1 MVHCFKINCYLP
13 AVLQYT
19 LNQDIQ
25 VLSDWFIANFLQ
37 LNRPKTQAMI
47 LGKSSYNYDL
57 KIENSAIKIKDN
69 LKILGVTLDSSLTFK
84 PHITEMLK
92 KTYGKIAALHRLKC
106 TVPMDILIKLYN
118 AYELPHLEYCSPI
131 LIGINK
137 SLRNK
142 LEHANYYGLRTLMNL
157 RNNVSYESVLNL
169 TSMHSLEHKRL
180 EQSLIIFFR
189 SFKQQGPIYISNF
202 FKTRVM
208 PYTLRGSGHNVAQES
223 YNTSYLH
230 NSYTHT
236 ISRIWNQL
244 PTLTK
249 SSTTLS

>member
-1 MVHCFKINCYLP
+1 MNDVNKSVNNSSLRIYADDTTQYADDFCP
-13 AVLQYT
+13 TVLQYT

-37 LNRPKTQAMI
+37 LNGPKTQAMI

-92 KTYGKIAALHRLKC
+92 KTYGKIAALRRLKR

-118 AYELPHLEYCSPI
+118 AYVLPHLEYCSLI

-142 LEHANYYGLRTLMNL
+142 LEHANYYGLGTLMNL
-157 RNNVSYESVLNL
+157 GNSVSYESPKFNIHALV
-169 TSMHSLEHKRL
+169 R
-180 EQSLIIFFR
+180 
-189 SFKQQGPIYISNF
+189 
-202 FKTRVM
+202 
-208 PYTLRGSGHNVAQES
+208 AQ
-223 YNTSYLH
+223 TA
-230 NSYTHT
+230 
-236 ISRIWNQL
+236 
-244 PTLTK
+244 
-249 SSTTLS
+249 

>member
-1 MVHCFKINCYLP
+1 
-13 AVLQYT
+13 
-19 LNQDIQ
+19 
-25 VLSDWFIANFLQ
+25 
-37 LNRPKTQAMI
+37 
-47 LGKSSYNYDL
+47 
-57 KIENSAIKIKDN
+57 
-69 LKILGVTLDSSLTFK
+69 
-84 PHITEMLK
+84 
-92 KTYGKIAALHRLKC
+92 
-106 TVPMDILIKLYN
+106 MDILIKLYN
-118 AYELPHLEYCSPI
+118 AYVLPHLEYCSPI

-157 RNNVSYESVLNL
+157 GNSVSYESVLNL
-169 TSMHSLEHKRL
+169 TSMRSLEHRRL

-202 FKTRVM
+202 FKTRVT
-208 PYTLRGSGHNVAQES
+208 PFSLHGFGHNVAHES

-249 SSTTLS
+249 SSTTLSQFRKLITLSNLTGCQCNKCI

>member
-1 MVHCFKINCYLP
+1 
-13 AVLQYT
+13 
-19 LNQDIQ
+19 
-25 VLSDWFIANFLQ
+25 
-37 LNRPKTQAMI
+37 MI
-47 LGKSSYNYDL
+47 LGKSSYSNDL

-69 LKILGVTLDSSLTFK
+69 FKILGVTLDSSLTFK

-92 KTYGKIAALHRLKC
+92 KTYGKIAALRRLKR

-118 AYELPHLEYCSPI
+118 AYVLPHLEYCSPI

-142 LEHANYYGLRTLMNL
+142 LEHANYYGLRTLLMNL
-157 RNNVSYESVLNL
+157 GNSVSYESVLNL
-169 TSMHSLEHKRL
+169 TSMRSLEHRRL

-189 SFKQQGPIYISNF
+189 SFKQQGPIDISNF
-202 FKTRVM
+202 FKTRVT
-208 PYTLRGSGHNVAQES
+208 PYTLRGFGHNVAQES

-230 NSYTHT
+230 NSHTHT

-249 SSTTLS
+249 SSTTLSQFRKLVRLSNLTGCQCNKCI

>member
-1 MVHCFKINCYLP
+1 
-13 AVLQYT
+13 
-19 LNQDIQ
+19 
-25 VLSDWFIANFLQ
+25 
-37 LNRPKTQAMI
+37 MI
-47 LGKSSYNYDL
+47 SSR
-57 KIENSAIKIKDN
+57 IENIAIKIKDN

-92 KTYGKIAALHRLKC
+92 KTYGKIAALRRLKR

-118 AYELPHLEYCSPI
+118 AYVLPHFEYCSPI

-142 LEHANYYGLRTLMNL
+142 LEHANYYGLRTLMNIG
-157 RNNVSYESVLNL
+157 NSVSYESVLNL
-169 TSMHSLEHKRL
+169 TSMRSLEHRRL
-180 EQSLIIFFR
+180 EQSLIIYFR
-189 SFKQQGPIYISNF
+189 SFKQQGTIYISNF
-202 FKTRVM
+202 FKTRFT
-208 PYTLRGSGHNVAQES
+208 PYTLRGFGHNVAQES
-223 YNTSYLH
+223 YNTSYPH

-249 SSTTLS
+249 SSTALSQFGNLLDCLILLAASATSVQSTPALRTPRYYGHLAITDKREIPG